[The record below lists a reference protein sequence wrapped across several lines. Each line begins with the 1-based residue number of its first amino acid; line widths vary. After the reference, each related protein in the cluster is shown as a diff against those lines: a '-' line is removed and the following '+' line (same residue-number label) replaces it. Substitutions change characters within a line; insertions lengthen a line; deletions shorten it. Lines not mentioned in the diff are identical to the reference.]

1 MSQETAS
8 GSTKNYQSIFDSAL
22 ESYKKKTKNDLVS
35 HPLLAK
41 LEACHSPEAVLTT
54 LREQIPG
61 FDQSRS
67 SDHNL
72 TRCLNST
79 VKVIS
84 SFSGII
90 GGGVSLAYPPTGVIF
105 TGIGVLLS
113 TATAVATSRDTLIDL
128 FERIENFFIRLEVYI
143 DVPPTAGMTDM
154 IVKVMTELLSVLGI
168 AMKEIK
174 QGKAKTFLKKL
185 VGRTDIED
193 ALGRLDKLTQEEAR
207 MAAAESLK
215 ATHGVDDKV
224 VRVENEVQVVSDQVL
239 GVSSQVHGIG
249 DQVQGVDHKINVV
262 IDGGDKIR
270 EEIQA
275 IASDVGNQMRQNL
288 ENWLSPP
295 DPSINYNTASDAH
308 HEGTAV
314 WFTQSRSFDN
324 WKQSNSLIWIHGK
337 PGSGK
342 TVLSSAIVYGI
353 SDICS
358 AGSGH
363 IAFFFFDFKDTA
375 KQDARALLSSL
386 IVQLSNQSNSFYDI
400 LLRFYS
406 AHQGGTQQPS
416 IGALTKCLV
425 DMLKV
430 PGDVPIYI
438 IIDAL
443 DECPNTTGMPSSR
456 DQVLVWWRT
465 GQIGSSK
472 TSLEPLTLESNRIS
486 LHDEIGQKQDIV
498 DFISAAVY
506 SDKNMRRWRDEDK
519 RLVIETLSDRADGMF
534 RWVYCQLE
542 VLRHCLPPSVRSILA
557 ELPETLDETYER
569 ILQEIPKSNRVSAHR
584 LLQCLTVAIR
594 PLRVKE
600 LAEVLAI
607 TFTEAGGV
615 PSVNEHLRWE
625 DQEQAVLSA
634 CSSLVAIVQDRG
646 RNYPVVQF
654 SHFSVKEFLTS
665 DRLAASKVDACR
677 YHHIRPDPAH
687 TIMVQAC
694 LGALLQLDDH
704 VNAETLW
711 TFPLAHYAAHY
722 FDHHVAFGNVL
733 SLSHVQDAIGILLDT
748 NKPHFIAWLRASGNL
763 DWDESPPGVPFY
775 CMAKFGF
782 RSMMWTSGTSMVELR
797 CI

>member
-1 MSQETAS
+1 M
-8 GSTKNYQSIFDSAL
+8 I
-22 ESYKKKTKNDLVS
+22 
-35 HPLLAK
+35 
-41 LEACHSPEAVLTT
+41 
-54 LREQIPG
+54 
-61 FDQSRS
+61 
-67 SDHNL
+67 
-72 TRCLNST
+72 
-79 VKVIS
+79 
-84 SFSGII
+84 
-90 GGGVSLAYPPTGVIF
+90 
-105 TGIGVLLS
+105 
-113 TATAVATSRDTLIDL
+113 IDL

-143 DVPPTAGMTDM
+143 DVRPTAGMTDI
-154 IVKVMTELLSVLGI
+154 IVKIMTKLLSVLGI

-185 VGRTDIED
+185 FGRTDIED

-207 MAAAESLK
+207 MAAAEGLK

-224 VRVENEVQVVSDQVL
+224 VRVGNEVQ
-239 GVSSQVHGIG
+239 GVSNRVHGIG
-249 DQVQGVDHKINVV
+249 DQVQSVGDHMLDAIDQVQEVGNRVERVDDKIDDV
-262 IDGGDKIR
+262 IHGGDKIR
-270 EEIQA
+270 KEIQA
-275 IASDVGNQMRQNL
+275 IASDVGEQKRDKMRQDL

-295 DPSINYNTASDAH
+295 DPSINYNTASDAYQ
-308 HEGTAV
+308 EGTTV
-314 WFTQSRSFDN
+314 WFTQSSTFDH
-324 WKQSNSLIWIHGK
+324 WKQSNSLLWIHGK

-342 TVLSSAIVYGI
+342 TVLTSAIVNSI

-358 AGSGH
+358 AGSRH

-400 LLRFYS
+400 LLLFYS
-406 AHQGGTQQPS
+406 AHHGGTQQPS

-425 DMLKV
+425 DMLGV
-430 PGDVPIYI
+430 PGDVPTYI

-443 DECPNTTGMPSSR
+443 DECPSTTGMPSSR
-456 DQVLVWWRT
+456 DKVLVLVEKLVKLDLPSLRLCVSSRPEIDIRT
-465 GQIGSSK
+465 TLEHL
-472 TSLEPLTLESNRIS
+472 TSESNRIS

-498 DFISAAVY
+498 DFISAVVY

-569 ILQEIPKSNRVSAHR
+569 ILQEIPKSNRVFAHR

-594 PLRVKE
+594 PLEVKE

-607 TFTEAGGV
+607 TFTEAGGI
-615 PSVNEHLRWE
+615 PTVNDHLRWE

-634 CSSLVAIVQDRG
+634 CSSLVTIVEDEDDDYRA
-646 RNYPVVQF
+646 VQF

-665 DRLAASKVDACR
+665 DRLAASKLDACR

-694 LGALLQLDDH
+694 LGALLQLNDH
-704 VNAETLW
+704 VNAENLL
-711 TFPLAHYAAHY
+711 TFPLAYYAAHY

-748 NKPHFIAWLRASGNL
+748 NKPHFVAWLRARGNL

-782 RSMMWTSGTSMVELR
+782 RNLVEHFILRRPRDVMVVSGDLGTPLHGQYRGGAPIFLSHYSGSAKM
-797 CI
+797 